1 MRKSFTL
8 LEILIV
14 VTIIIILAA
23 AIIPNFVGF
32 DTEARVS
39 ATRTNLETLRTRST
53 LFRAKE
59 GRYPDSLGDFLNNY
73 YYDAG
78 VKKPYLSKM
87 PAELISSK
95 SGNNNYIDSTS
106 DKGFDNKGGWVYFK
120 DIAEIKIN
128 LNEPLPKQWGGF
140 AEQKPSDW

>member
-1 MRKSFTL
+1 MRVSFTL

-39 ATRTNLETLRTRST
+39 ASRTNLETLRTRIT

-59 GRYPDSLGDFLNNY
+59 GKYPDSLGDFLNSY

-78 VKKPYLSKM
+78 VKKPYLNKM

-95 SGNNNYIDSTS
+95 SGNNEYIDSTS
-106 DKGFDNKGGWVYFK
+106 DKGFNNKGGWVYFK
-120 DIAEIKIN
+120 DMAEVKIN
-128 LNEPLPKQWGGF
+128 LDEALPEKWGSF
-140 AEQKPSDW
+140 AKQKPSDW